1 MNGFSISNTIASNK
15 TSFVDFDYNYN
26 QNFNEKVNENVNENV
41 NEKVNENVIENVN
54 EKLEECKIEDL
65 EKYKVI
71 DFNFND
77 FNLEQKLYTPLEKS
91 LVTYSNI
98 KKKWIW
104 IES

>member
-15 TSFVDFDYNYN
+15 TSFVDFDYIYN
-26 QNFNEKVNENVNENV
+26 QNFNEKINENV
-41 NEKVNENVIENVN
+41 NEKISEKIS
-54 EKLEECKIEDL
+54 EKLEVEDL

-77 FNLEQKLYTPLEKS
+77 FNLEQKFYTPLEKS
-91 LVTYSNI
+91 LVTFSNI